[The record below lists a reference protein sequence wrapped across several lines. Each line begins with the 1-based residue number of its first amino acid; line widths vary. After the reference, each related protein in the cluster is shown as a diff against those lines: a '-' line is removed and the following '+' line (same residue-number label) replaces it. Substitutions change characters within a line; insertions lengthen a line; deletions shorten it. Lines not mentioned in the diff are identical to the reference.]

1 MRDITFYIDENIRDV
16 GNAGHVA
23 RFVSIFTH
31 FGKVSIKDTYAD
43 DCLFFGR
50 DKASVDNLI
59 EEIKTI
65 HSLKVLNPERS
76 VFEYLGI
83 EVNMEGDEV
92 ELLQLGLTEKA
103 CDRLGAD
110 LGQVVQNFHHLV

>member
-1 MRDITFYIDENIRDV
+1 MVESPLLWFNVLKGTLTKLGFQQSEEDKCLFFHPERNI
-16 GNAGHVA
+16 
-23 RFVSIFTH
+23 I
-31 FGKVSIKDTYAD
+31 ILTYVD

-76 VFEYLGI
+76 AFV
-83 EVNMEGDEV
+83 M
-92 ELLQLGLTEKA
+92 LLDSDQSK
-103 CDRLGAD
+103 
-110 LGQVVQNFHHLV
+110 HHASS